1 MVAEAPGS
9 VQVVASSSHQMHLLE
24 LFEVQQDQGPCLD
37 CYRTGE
43 AIASTDLASEMS
55 RWPTFA
61 PEAVAAGFSSVHA
74 LPMRLRE
81 EVIGSLNLLVR
92 PSGGLDATDLTA
104 AQALA
109 DVATIS
115 ILQHR
120 AAEEARLLA
129 EQLQYALN
137 SRITIEQAKGV
148 LSERSGLDPEA
159 AFESLRRYSRNNNL
173 RLLEVAE
180 GVVRRTLDVDAIAP
194 DAPAA
199 AAQGPAPGWSP
210 PRQLVGWEEADP
222 PAGWRRGTPSGG
234 RLPMQVKE
242 LGHVVL
248 YVRDL
253 DARHDGST
261 ARSSAFPSCPA
272 ASPAR
277 RRSPPAAPTTSCC

>member
-1 MVAEAPGS
+1 MRDDGMRSDGVTDRDELLARTFVEVADTLVRGFDIVDFLSVLALRCVELFETVEAGLMVAESPGT

-43 AIASTDLASEMS
+43 AVGSPDLNVDTG

-61 PEAVAAGFSSVHA
+61 PEALAAGFASAHA
-74 LPMRLRE
+74 LPMRLRD

-92 PSGGLDATDLTA
+92 PTGGLPPADLAA

-137 SRITIEQAKGV
+137 SRVTIEQAKGV
-148 LSERSGLDPEA
+148 LSERSGLDPDI
-159 AFESLRRYSRNNNL
+159 AFESLRRYARNHNQ
-173 RLLEVAE
+173 RLVDVAE
-180 GVVRRTLDVDAIAP
+180 GVVRRTLDVEAIAP
-194 DAPAA
+194 AKR
-199 AAQGPAPGWSP
+199 P
-210 PRQLVGWEEADP
+210 PRPSTP
-222 PAGWRRGTPSGG
+222 PPG
-234 RLPMQVKE
+234 
-242 LGHVVL
+242 
-248 YVRDL
+248 
-253 DARHDGST
+253 
-261 ARSSAFPSCPA
+261 
-272 ASPAR
+272 
-277 RRSPPAAPTTSCC
+277 SPPASG